1 MDFSDQLLEPARPAP
16 RPSAST
22 GSGATTPAADLPAIT
37 VTARTTPPGAAV
49 WVRGTRMGITPLTF
63 RFQDASAKVGGTLTM
78 ALRLAGHE
86 NETVRHTITGDS
98 AVIDTVLE
106 PKGGELAPPVEAQE
120 EEEEETE
127 EETEE
132 DPLREL
138 EERAK
143 QLEAPDPVL
152 KITESPNE

>member
-1 MDFSDQLLEPARPAP
+1 
-16 RPSAST
+16 
-22 GSGATTPAADLPAIT
+22 
-37 VTARTTPPGAAV
+37 
-49 WVRGTRMGITPLTF
+49 MGVTPLTF

-86 NETVRHTITGDS
+86 NETVRHTITGDN

-106 PKGGELAPPVEAQE
+106 PKGGELIPVE
-120 EEEEETE
+120 EEEEETD
-127 EETEE
+127 EETED